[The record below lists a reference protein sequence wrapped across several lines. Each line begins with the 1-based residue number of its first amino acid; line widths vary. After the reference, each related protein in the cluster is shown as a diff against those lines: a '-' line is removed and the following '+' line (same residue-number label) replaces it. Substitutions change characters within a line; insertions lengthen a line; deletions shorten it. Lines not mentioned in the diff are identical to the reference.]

1 ASGCGRAAPMAICM
15 PAATAPMSTGEP
27 PILTVEDI
35 PVQASLRRPY
45 NHTATI
51 AALPDGELLVAWGA
65 GTKELDADTAIHVTR
80 RSTAGAWGD
89 AGILVDTP
97 GRPDAN
103 CVLFLDDGGMLHLYW
118 VAVYGKTF
126 CEGRVMETRSA
137 DGGRSWSEARLALPA
152 LCTMIK

>member
-1 ASGCGRAAPMAICM
+1 HNIRRVISAEHGRMECGKRRAALVGLALLVIASGCGRAAPMAICM

-118 VAVYGKTF
+118 VAV
-126 CEGRVMETRSA
+126 
-137 DGGRSWSEARLALPA
+137 
-152 LCTMIK
+152 